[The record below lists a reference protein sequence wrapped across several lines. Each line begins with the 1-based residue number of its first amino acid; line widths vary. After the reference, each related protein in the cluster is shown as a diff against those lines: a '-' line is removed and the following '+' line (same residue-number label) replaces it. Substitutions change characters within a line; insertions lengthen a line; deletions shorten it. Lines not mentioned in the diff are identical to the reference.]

1 MSVQIEYDDSCAPW
15 LEAALKNFPQY
26 DRRAMK
32 SVGWMLSKKM
42 KEGIRS
48 GAPGGHAYAALSGLR
63 KVKSYEDRVL
73 RRRKSGAF
81 LGKMA
86 RAIGYEW
93 REEDGS
99 LHVGWLSRS
108 AARFG
113 TILQGGQKQTVTPK
127 MRAFYA
133 ASGFVLKKSTSEI
146 ELPARPT
153 IEPLR
158 VQLAPQIGPYYVD
171 KVSSYLDK
179 ELAPSVKPR
188 RRYRV
193 WGD

>member
-1 MSVQIEYDDSCAPW
+1 MSVQVEYDDSCTPW
-15 LEAALKNFPQY
+15 LESALKNFPQY

-113 TILQGGQKQTVTPK
+113 RWMTLTGYSNAARIKSASTPAQSK
-127 MRAFYA
+127 
-133 ASGFVLKKSTSEI
+133 T
-146 ELPARPT
+146 
-153 IEPLR
+153 
-158 VQLAPQIGPYYVD
+158 
-171 KVSSYLDK
+171 
-179 ELAPSVKPR
+179 R
-188 RRYRV
+188 R
-193 WGD
+193 